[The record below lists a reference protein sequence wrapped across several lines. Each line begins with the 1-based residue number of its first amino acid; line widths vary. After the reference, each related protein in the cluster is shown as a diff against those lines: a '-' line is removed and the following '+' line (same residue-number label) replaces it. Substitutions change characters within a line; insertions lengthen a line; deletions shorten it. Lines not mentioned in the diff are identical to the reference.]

1 MSTADRTPSGT
12 AAHRD
17 RSLRLAVVTSLI
29 SKVGTIVLRLVS
41 IPIAVHLLGME
52 MFGVY
57 TAITM
62 AVGMIDMLHI
72 GIGPA
77 LTKALAKAVA
87 RGDRETE
94 RTVFGTSILL
104 SLGLTAVAAITALL
118 LLFNVPIPELFGE
131 KFAPMQETMF
141 RVALLGLVIIQI
153 EMMCIPFEMG
163 RDGYQET
170 RFTNAW
176 GAAGIVFGALLLLGG
191 IWFFPTIE
199 FLLIAVNGS
208 IALAKLGN
216 TIHLLTQRPYL
227 FPRFSLFRKS
237 LVPTLARD
245 GIRFSITY
253 ILAAAVEYNLMAF
266 LIGRHVGPEAVGVWN
281 VMITVHFSL
290 TGLVGMITKPYWPAL
305 MDAFERR
312 DHPWIVRSSNRL
324 RLGGLSFSLFAASG
338 LIALGPWGMP
348 LWAATE
354 FHTAV
359 PEAFLMDRLAL
370 IAFAAY
376 FVVHIWRHI
385 NQTLALGVGWV
396 SPVAAVVVTEAVVL
410 ISAASFVLHHE
421 GGIGTIY
428 LTMGGSIVLLS
439 GWLFPLFFRKGRTTA
454 TRLDGHKEG
463 ECIPPENLPAER
475 IHFTRS
481 AGTPPATELQ
491 SGGIPR

>member
-1 MSTADRTPSGT
+1 MPASDSAPSGT

-17 RSLRLAVVTSLI
+17 RSLRLAVITSLI
-29 SKVGTIVLRLVS
+29 SKAGTIVLRLVS

-87 RGDRETE
+87 NGDRETE

-104 SLGLTAVAAITALL
+104 SIGLSLIAAVTAAV
-118 LLFNVPIPELFGE
+118 LLFHVPIPDLFGKE
-131 KFAPMQETMF
+131 FAPVQETMF
-141 RVALLGLVIIQI
+141 RAALLGLVIIQV

-176 GAAGIVFGALLLLGG
+176 GAAGNVVGALLLLGG

-208 IALAKLGN
+208 LALSKLGN
-216 TIHLLTQRPYL
+216 TIHLLLQRPYL
-227 FPRFSLFRKS
+227 FPRFSLFRRA
-237 LVPTLARD
+237 LVPGLAHD

-266 LIGRHVGPEAVGVWN
+266 LIGHHIGPEAVGVWN

-290 TGLVGMITKPYWPAL
+290 TGLIGMITKPYWPAL

-312 DHPWIVRSSNRL
+312 DHRWIVRSSNRL
-324 RLGGLSFSLFAASG
+324 RLGGLGFALFAAAG
-338 LIALGPWGMP
+338 LILFGPVVLPM
-348 LWAATE
+348 WAGE
-354 FHTAV
+354 QFHTAV
-359 PEAFLMDRLAL
+359 PESFVMDRLAL
-370 IAFAAY
+370 ICFAAY

-385 NQTLALGVGWV
+385 HQTLALGVGRI
-396 SPVAAVVVTEAVVL
+396 SAVAATVACEATLL
-410 ISAASFVLHHE
+410 ISATTLVLYH
-421 GGIGTIY
+421 GGAIGSLY
-428 LTMGGSIVLLS
+428 LTMATAIALLT
-439 GWLFPLFFRKGRTTA
+439 GWLFPFYFERGSRRA
-454 TRLDGHKEG
+454 TFLSGVPDGD
-463 ECIPPENLPAER
+463 CVPPENLPMAPVAFRQKAETLPVAGLPSEA
-475 IHFTRS
+475 TR
-481 AGTPPATELQ
+481 
-491 SGGIPR
+491 R

>member
-1 MSTADRTPSGT
+1 MASADRTPQGT
-12 AAHRD
+12 SAHRD
-17 RSLRLAVVTSLI
+17 RSLRLAVLTSLI
-29 SKVGTIVLRLVS
+29 SKAGTIILRLVS

-104 SLGLTAVAAITALL
+104 SVGLTVLAATAAAI
-118 LLFNVPIPELFGE
+118 LLFNVPIPDLFGKE
-131 KFAPMQETMF
+131 FAPVQDTMF
-141 RVALLGLVIIQI
+141 RAALLGLLIIQV

-176 GAAGIVFGALLLLGG
+176 GAAGNVFGALLLLGG

-199 FLLIAVNGS
+199 FLLVAVNGS

-216 TIHLLTQRPYL
+216 TCHLLAQRPYL
-227 FPRFSLFRKS
+227 FPRLSLFRKS
-237 LVPTLARD
+237 LVPQLAKD
-245 GIRFSITY
+245 GVRFSITY

-281 VMITVHFSL
+281 VMVTVHFSL
-290 TGLVGMITKPYWPAL
+290 TGLVVMVTKPYWPAL
-305 MDAFERR
+305 MDACERG
-312 DHPWIVRSSNRL
+312 DDTWIAASSNRL
-324 RLGGLSFSLFAASG
+324 RLGGLGFSVLAGAG
-338 LIALGPWGMP
+338 LVALGPWVLA
-348 LWAATE
+348 LWAGDELYTS
-354 FHTAV
+354 V
-359 PEAFLMDRLAL
+359 PAAFRMDRLAL
-370 IAFAAY
+370 LAFAAY

-385 NQTLALGVGWV
+385 NQTLALGIGWIT
-396 SPVAAVVVTEAVVL
+396 PVARVVVAEALLLVAV
-410 ISAASFVLHHE
+410 ASFALYHE
-421 GGIGTIY
+421 GGAGTIY
-428 LTMGGSIVLLS
+428 LVMTAAIAVVS
-439 GWLFPLFFRKGRTTA
+439 GWLFPLFFRRGRMQTT
-454 TRLDGHKEG
+454 TE
-463 ECIPPENLPAER
+463 PAEAAPER
-475 IHFTRS
+475 ELKRS
-481 AGTPPATELQ
+481 GQRPPAAELQ
-491 SGGIPR
+491 SGAARP

>member
-1 MSTADRTPSGT
+1 MSSLDRTPSGT

-17 RSLRLAVVTSLI
+17 RSLRLAVITSLI

-52 MFGVY
+52 LFGVY

-104 SLGLTAVAAITALL
+104 SLGLTVLAATSALF
-118 LLFNVPIPELFGE
+118 LLFNVPIPDLFGQE
-131 KFAPMQETMF
+131 FASVKETMF
-141 RVALLGLVIIQI
+141 RAALLGLLIIQV
-153 EMMCIPFEMG
+153 EMTCIPFEMG

-170 RFTNAW
+170 RYTNAW
-176 GAAGIVFGALLLLGG
+176 GAAGNVFGALLLLGG

-216 TIHLLTQRPYL
+216 TIHLLLQRPYL
-227 FPRFSLFRKS
+227 FPRFSLFRKG
-237 LVPTLARD
+237 LVPSLARD

-290 TGLVGMITKPYWPAL
+290 SGLVGMITKPYWPAL

-312 DHPWIVRSSNRL
+312 DLPWIAASSNRL
-324 RLGGLSFSLFAASG
+324 RLGGLSFALFAASG
-338 LIALGPWGMP
+338 LIALGPWGLP
-348 LWAATE
+348 LWAGEE

-359 PEAFLMDRLAL
+359 PAAFLMDRLAL

-385 NQTLALGVGWV
+385 NQTLALGVGRV
-396 SPVAAVVVTEAVVL
+396 SPVARVVVVEALVL
-410 ISAASFVLHHE
+410 VSAASFVLYHE

-428 LTMGGSIVLLS
+428 LSMAGSIALLS
-439 GWLFPLFFRKGRTTA
+439 GWLFPVLFHRGRA
-454 TRLDGHKEG
+454 CVSH
-463 ECIPPENLPAER
+463 PPPREENGDVAPGFLSHER
-475 IHFTRS
+475 ISLTRS
-481 AGTPPATELQ
+481 AETPPAAELR
-491 SGGIPR
+491 SEGIPR

>member
-1 MSTADRTPSGT
+1 MPTDRTPSGT

-77 LTKALAKAVA
+77 LTKALAKALA

-104 SLGLTAVAAITALL
+104 SLGLTAIAAVTAIVLL
-118 LLFNVPIPELFGE
+118 STVPIPDLFGKE
-131 KFAPMQETMF
+131 FAPVQETMF
-141 RVALLGLVIIQI
+141 RAALLGLVIIQV

-176 GAAGIVFGALLLLGG
+176 GAAGNLLGALLLLGG

-208 IALAKLGN
+208 LALAKLGN
-216 TIHLLTQRPYL
+216 TIHLLLQRPYL
-227 FPRFSLFRKS
+227 FPRPSLFRKK
-237 LVPTLARD
+237 LVPALARD

-266 LIGRHVGPEAVGVWN
+266 LIGHHVGPEAVGVWN

-312 DHPWIVRSSNRL
+312 DHPWILRSSNRL
-324 RLGGLSFSLFAASG
+324 RLGGLGFALFAASG
-338 LIALGPWGMP
+338 LILFGPRLLP
-348 LWAATE
+348 LWAGE
-354 FHTAV
+354 QFHSAV
-359 PEAFLMDRLAL
+359 PASFVMDRLAL
-370 IAFAAY
+370 LGFAAY

-385 NQTLALGVGWV
+385 HQTLALGVGRI
-396 SPVAAVVVTEAVVL
+396 SAVAATVVL
-410 ISAASFVLHHE
+410 EATALIAVSTLVLYRD
-421 GGIGTIY
+421 GGIGPIY
-428 LTMGGSIVLLS
+428 LTMAAVIALLS
-439 GWLFPLFFRKGRTTA
+439 GWLFPLYFASGRKTA
-454 TRLDGHKEG
+454 TRLTSVPEG
-463 ECIPPENLPAER
+463 ECLPPENFRLERVAFRRKGGTLPAVELPGEA
-475 IHFTRS
+475 TR
-481 AGTPPATELQ
+481 P
-491 SGGIPR
+491 